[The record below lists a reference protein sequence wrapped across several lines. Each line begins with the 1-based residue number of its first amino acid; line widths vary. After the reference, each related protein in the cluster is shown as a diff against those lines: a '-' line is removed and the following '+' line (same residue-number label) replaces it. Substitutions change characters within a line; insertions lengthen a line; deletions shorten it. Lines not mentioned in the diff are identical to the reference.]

1 MANEEQIR
9 ILRSG
14 VDRWNDWRTENQEE
28 GIDLRDADLVEA
40 NLGGANLIGANLTGA
55 NLTGARR

>member
-1 MANEEQIR
+1 MANDNQLE

-40 NLGGANLIGANLTGA
+40 NLGGANLIGAN
-55 NLTGARR
+55 

>member
-1 MANEEQIR
+1 MANDNQLE

-28 GIDLRDADLVEA
+28 GIDLE
-40 NLGGANLIGANLTGA
+40 GANLKGANLEGTK
-55 NLTGARR
+55 R